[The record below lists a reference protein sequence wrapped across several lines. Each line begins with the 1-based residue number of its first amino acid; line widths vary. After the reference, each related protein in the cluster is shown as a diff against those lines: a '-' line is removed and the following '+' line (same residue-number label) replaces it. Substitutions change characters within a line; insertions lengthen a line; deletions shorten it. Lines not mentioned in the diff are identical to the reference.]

1 MNKWK
6 IAFWCSLVLLV
17 FTILFSKYILINQA
31 YDITYY
37 KEDSKLVEEDFEE
50 IIDVIN
56 NTDLSKHQI
65 AKLIAR
71 KSFVDAKF
79 LNSNDTISTYDK
91 IMDSDYILLNKVKLY
106 FDFNDEDNKL
116 TEIQKRD

>member
-17 FTILFSKYILINQA
+17 FTILFSTYILINQA